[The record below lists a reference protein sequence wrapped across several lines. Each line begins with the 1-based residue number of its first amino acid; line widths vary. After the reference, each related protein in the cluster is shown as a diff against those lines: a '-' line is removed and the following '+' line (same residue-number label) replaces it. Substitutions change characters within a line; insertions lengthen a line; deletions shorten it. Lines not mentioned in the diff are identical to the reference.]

1 MKKWTLIMLLIA
13 IVLFGSVIGFNIFKQ
28 QKIAEYLANRPEPE
42 YPVTVMKA
50 SAEDWTPSID
60 VIGFIEP
67 LQGVTLT
74 AEASGIVT
82 KINFVSG
89 QKVSKGDSL
98 VLLDSD
104 VEKANLQSAKARLP
118 ASEAKYKRYKGL
130 YKKGAISQENY
141 DEAEAS
147 YLSLKADISGLEAT
161 INRRDVDAPFSG
173 VIGIRGVNLGE
184 YLQAG
189 SRIARLEDI
198 SVMRL
203 RFTVSQND
211 ISRINIGQAI
221 RIEADS
227 YPGRI
232 FDGTI
237 SAIEPAINYQSGLLQ
252 VQAEIPNTQG
262 KLRSGMFA
270 RAQIVLPTM
279 PEQVVI
285 PQVAIS
291 YTLYGDSVFVLDEE
305 THRVSQRVIKAGE
318 RDQDKVRILE
328 GVKPGE
334 TIVTSGQVRL
344 SNDSK
349 VKIVESDATN
359 PPAELPML

>member
-42 YPVTVMKA
+42 YPVTVIKA
-50 SAEDWTPSID
+50 AADDWTPSID

-104 VEKANLQSAKARLP
+104 VEKANLQSAEARLP
-118 ASEAKYKRYKGL
+118 ASAAKYKRYKGL
-130 YKKGAISQENY
+130 YKKGAISQEDY

-147 YLSLKADISGLEAT
+147 YLSLKADITGLKAT

-184 YLQAG
+184 YMQAG

-211 ISRINIGQAI
+211 ISRINIGQSI

-227 YPGRI
+227 YPGSI

-252 VQAEIPNTQG
+252 VQAEIPNAQG

-270 RAQIVLPTM
+270 RAQIVLPTIT
-279 PEQVVI
+279 EQVVI

-291 YTLYGDSVFVLDEE
+291 YTLYGDSVFVLDEK

-318 RDQDKVRILE
+318 RTQDKVRILE

-334 TIVTSGQVRL
+334 MIVTSGQVRL